1 MITEKYTT
9 QRKILL
15 IIAILI
21 EVIWLSQYAVI
32 LTQLASYSWIVHFNF
47 LTVLVVLGFIIH
59 YLYIPESLKVV
70 KDKISYKELEEIMKD
85 EKYHKLSFSLTKKAY
100 LPSDICLSKHWAYMG
115 KVYIPRKMITRLSGQ
130 ESRHYTIFYVQT
142 VNGKEIRIGDV
153 ETEEAKRFLKA
164 LKRQIPE
171 IKTTPTE
178 LYENFGKVLVDDD
191 YKQLSREQWKEEYAG
206 LHV

>member
-1 MITEKYTT
+1 M
-9 QRKILL
+9 
-15 IIAILI
+15 
-21 EVIWLSQYAVI
+21 
-32 LTQLASYSWIVHFNF
+32 
-47 LTVLVVLGFIIH
+47 
-59 YLYIPESLKVV
+59 
-70 KDKISYKELEEIMKD
+70 
-85 EKYHKLSFSLTKKAY
+85 
-100 LPSDICLSKHWAYMG
+100 
-115 KVYIPRKMITRLSGQ
+115 
-130 ESRHYTIFYVQT
+130 
-142 VNGKEIRIGDV
+142 

>member
-1 MITEKYTT
+1 
-9 QRKILL
+9 
-15 IIAILI
+15 
-21 EVIWLSQYAVI
+21 
-32 LTQLASYSWIVHFNF
+32 
-47 LTVLVVLGFIIH
+47 
-59 YLYIPESLKVV
+59 
-70 KDKISYKELEEIMKD
+70 
-85 EKYHKLSFSLTKKAY
+85 
-100 LPSDICLSKHWAYMG
+100 MG

-178 LYENFGKVLVDDD
+178 LYENFGKVLIDEN
-191 YKQLSREQWKEEYAG
+191 YKKLSKDQWKEEYAG
-206 LHV
+206 LPM